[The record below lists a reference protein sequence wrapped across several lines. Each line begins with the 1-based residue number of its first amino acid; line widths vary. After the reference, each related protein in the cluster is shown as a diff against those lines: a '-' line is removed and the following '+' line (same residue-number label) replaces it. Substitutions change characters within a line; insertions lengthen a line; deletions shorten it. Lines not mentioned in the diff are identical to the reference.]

1 MKHKYEQRTEHT
13 LEKDDRFYF
22 YFDQFDKEISIA
34 FHSSRN
40 DVTEYSMPLD
50 KFISSLQ
57 MSISEFDKDELE
69 VMKMSAAVLFTKI
82 RQIEKAETEAEA
94 ELEETEEKVT
104 QTV

>member
-1 MKHKYEQRTEHT
+1 MKHKFEQRTEHT

-22 YFDQFDKEISIA
+22 YYNQFDKEISLN
-34 FHSSRN
+34 FHSARN
-40 DVTEYSMPLD
+40 DVTEYSMSLD
-50 KFISSLQ
+50 KFIKSLQ
-57 MSISEFDKDELE
+57 ISISDFDKNELE

-82 RQIEKAETEAEA
+82 RQIEKAEAEA

>member
-34 FHSSRN
+34 FHSARN

-82 RQIEKAETEAEA
+82 RQIEKAKAEA
-94 ELEETEEKVT
+94 ELKETEEKVT

>member
-22 YFDQFDKEISIA
+22 YFDQFDREISLN
-34 FHSSRN
+34 FHSARN
-40 DVTEYSMPLD
+40 DVTEYSMSLD

-57 MSISEFDKDELE
+57 TSISNFDKAELE
-69 VMKMSAAVLFTKI
+69 VMKTLAAVLFTKI
-82 RQIEKAETEAEA
+82 RQIEKAKAEA
-94 ELEETEEKVT
+94 ELKETEEKVT